1 MLLFTENPRRVLL
14 ENRASDKR
22 ASRKPRG
29 HKKSQ
34 GSSKAPAL
42 PIEVLPS
49 HTRGNAISSKGGRG
63 ERRKSVAEQEPGAAQ
78 KAKGLAKEAAG
89 TVMGDE
95 EMKAEGRAER
105 EGSEGPA
112 EWEGSEG
119 HKEYFRKII
128 EETNKRSSGKA

>member
-1 MLLFTENPRRVLL
+1 MVLL
-14 ENRASDKR
+14 YREDI
-22 ASRKPRG
+22 SRGVPPGSAPLCQKVYL
-29 HKKSQ
+29 KQ
-34 GSSKAPAL
+34 GLCVLPAL
-42 PIEVLPS
+42 
-49 HTRGNAISSKGGRG
+49 TWGNAIRSKGDRG
-63 ERRKSVAEQEPGAAQ
+63 QRRKSVAEQESGAAQ

-112 EWEGSEG
+112 EREGTEG

>member
-1 MLLFTENPRRVLL
+1 M
-14 ENRASDKR
+14 
-22 ASRKPRG
+22 
-29 HKKSQ
+29 
-34 GSSKAPAL
+34 
-42 PIEVLPS
+42 
-49 HTRGNAISSKGGRG
+49 
-63 ERRKSVAEQEPGAAQ
+63 AEQEPGAAQ

-105 EGSEGPA
+105 EGTEGHR
-112 EWEGSEG
+112 EGTEGHREGTEG

>member
-1 MLLFTENPRRVLL
+1 
-14 ENRASDKR
+14 
-22 ASRKPRG
+22 
-29 HKKSQ
+29 
-34 GSSKAPAL
+34 
-42 PIEVLPS
+42 
-49 HTRGNAISSKGGRG
+49 
-63 ERRKSVAEQEPGAAQ
+63 VAEQEPGAAQ

-105 EGSEGPA
+105 EGSEG
-112 EWEGSEG
+112 